1 MRGALRRKLKDPTI
15 TGIIPAYAGSTVS
28 GIAGHPTGWDHPRVC
43 GEHDGR
49 NRSRGDRRGSSPR
62 MRGAHAAHLGRVAWP
77 GIIPAYAGSTT
88 SATTIMPNSGDHP
101 RVCGE
106 HTGHPVGQVG
116 GEGSSPRMRG
126 ARQPAPEPVRRPRII
141 PAYAGSTMS
150 NGIRCKVAGDHPR
163 VCGEHSALDVA
174 ADASAGSSPRMR
186 GAHICSRRAS
196 RRRRIIPAYAGSTG
210 MAGSPLASHADH
222 PRVCGE
228 HTVHVVQNAFE
239 KGSSPRM
246 RGAPSNWKLVHTS
259 SRIIPAYAGSTLKD
273 PCNPNNMI
281 DKISDF

>member
-1 MRGALRRKLKDPTI
+1 MRGALPKPATDRSKGRIIPAYAGSTKRATFTDHVTADHPRVCGEHEGHHHQGGQRQGSSPRMRGALRRKLKDPTI

-126 ARQPAPEPVRRPRII
+126 ALF
-141 PAYAGSTMS
+141 G
-150 NGIRCKVAGDHPR
+150 
-163 VCGEHSALDVA
+163 
-174 ADASAGSSPRMR
+174 
-186 GAHICSRRAS
+186 GAI
-196 RRRRIIPAYAGSTG
+196 
-210 MAGSPLASHADH
+210 
-222 PRVCGE
+222 
-228 HTVHVVQNAFE
+228 
-239 KGSSPRM
+239 
-246 RGAPSNWKLVHTS
+246 
-259 SRIIPAYAGSTLKD
+259 
-273 PCNPNNMI
+273 
-281 DKISDF
+281 